1 MTQSKQRRAS
11 ETRTKIA
18 YGGLVHKSNL
28 PSYLGLEL
36 GDEIHNNPDNW
47 EREAIILGALIDA
60 YENILND
67 PGKRDHYQFLGEKS
81 LKYGKGPSP
90 SA

>member
-1 MTQSKQRRAS
+1 MTQSNQRRRS

-36 GDEIHNNPDNW
+36 GDDVHQEKNYGK
-47 EREAIILGALIDA
+47 ESIILGALIEA
-60 YENILND
+60 YENITND
-67 PGKRDHYQFLGEKS
+67 PEMKEHYQFLGEKS
-81 LKYGKGPSP
+81 LKHGKAPFP
-90 SA
+90 AL